1 MGREMGQ
8 GRAVVAALIPV
19 MLSLLG
25 SLCRQAGRLAWLAP
39 VIALPAGL
47 GLCWVWKKFGGKSL
61 PQMLERSFGRWGGR
75 LGELVYLLWGLFLLS
90 VSARRYAGRLLTAAS
105 GENARW
111 LYLAAA
117 LGFALWLGRED
128 GRVFLR
134 AGRLFFG
141 AVAAALLLAVVLTLP
156 ALDWRNLFP
165 PAGTD
170 WRGLPRA
177 ALAVLALAGYG
188 VYGLCLPGEEREGR
202 WPWAVLG
209 CGGFALLL
217 AVTLGAFGPVLAGR
231 MEEPFLLLLEGA
243 AAPGVFWRGEAA
255 LAAVLLLAD
264 VVLLALLTRGCGA
277 LWRGLLPKWRGR
289 GLWLPV
295 AAAFWWA
302 GARPAEPAGEGL
314 LLWGGLLLG
323 GVVPALAVLT
333 EGVLKTEK
341 KGAISCVEKEG

>member
-1 MGREMGQ
+1 M
-8 GRAVVAALIPV
+8 VAALIPA

-25 SLCRQAGRLAWLAP
+25 PLCRQAGRLAWLAP

-47 GLCWVWKKFGGKSL
+47 GLCWVWKRFGRKSL
-61 PQMLERSFGRWGGR
+61 PQMLEGSFGKWGGK
-75 LGELVYLLWGLFLLS
+75 LGELAYLLWGLFLLS
-90 VSARRYAGRLLTAAS
+90 ESARRYAGRLLTAAS

-165 PAGTD
+165 PDGAD
-170 WRGLPRA
+170 WTGLPRA

-188 VYGLCLPGEEREGR
+188 VYGLCLPGGEEEGR

-209 CGGFALLL
+209 CGGLALLL
-217 AVTLGAFGPVLAGR
+217 AATLGTFGPALAGR

-277 LWRGLLPKWRGR
+277 LWRGLLPKWQGR
-289 GLWLPV
+289 GLWLLA

-302 GARPAEPAGEGL
+302 GARPAGLAGADVL
-314 LLWGGLLLG
+314 FWGGLLLG
-323 GVVPALAVLT
+323 GAVPALAVLT
-333 EGVLKTEK
+333 ERGSKTEK
-341 KGAISCVEKEG
+341 GGAISCVKKQG